1 MHIVNIKCLVKFSD
15 FVVKAKQFFLIM
27 MNQGENQVTLL
38 KQVKKAMKQHPIAFK
53 SFSVSIEK
61 KYNQHTR

>member
-1 MHIVNIKCLVKFSD
+1 
-15 FVVKAKQFFLIM
+15 M